1 LLLPVIVSGG
11 ESMMPALSAAVL
23 SSRLQIRAAQ
33 PADIDALMD
42 LEQQI
47 FSTDRL
53 SRRSL
58 RHFLHSPTASV
69 IVAEESSRLAGTAIV
84 LFRPRSSVARLYSVG
99 VAPHMSGRGVA
110 PRLLAAAEEIARAR
124 HCRMIRLEVH
134 ASNHPAISRYRKSG
148 Y

>member
-1 LLLPVIVSGG
+1 MPRNLSVDACAPSTLASIKATCPDGVRAGLFLPVIVSGG

-69 IVAEESSRLAGTAIV
+69 IVAEESSRLA
-84 LFRPRSSVARLYSVG
+84 
-99 VAPHMSGRGVA
+99 
-110 PRLLAAAEEIARAR
+110 
-124 HCRMIRLEVH
+124 
-134 ASNHPAISRYRKSG
+134 
-148 Y
+148 